1 MYDQNFRNQAIKECV
16 NGQSMSKTAKKYG
29 VSTTAIRDWLAEY
42 KERMAN
48 LGSISMPNGGKE
60 NTNNKDLTAV
70 SDVKLKSVNINI
82 EGHDVTISKKDIVK
96 LMEIFYQFDK

>member
-29 VSTTAIRDWLAEY
+29 VSITAIRDWLAEY

-48 LGSISMPNGGKE
+48 LGSISMPNGVKE
-60 NTNNKDLTAV
+60 NTNKDLTAV
-70 SDVKLKSVNINI
+70 SDVKLTSINVNID
-82 EGHDVTISKKDIVK
+82 GHDVTISKKYIVK